1 MIIMRKQYDDFSK
14 LKLKDMSK
22 SISDMTYKY
31 INPETNEP
39 TRVPPQHYEKILDQV
54 QEQYMGEITSRKF
67 LDIMYSQL
75 SALKKE
81 DEKYF
86 NQALLCIDMGLN
98 PKDLRIDEQI
108 AISYTYDF
116 IENKKK
122 VEKKDFHLLNQ
133 DIVDAYEE
141 SKNDPEIQTAAVS
154 YSNMIEDEEYRETYS
169 DNNIKSEIENI
180 INDSICLTKTKY
192 IVSDK
197 NLIQISG
204 GYYESVN
211 EFFDKSIS
219 IKLNNEL
226 LYYGYFETGTNK
238 EIFIDGKYNTKEATL
253 EYLSNFLKNK
263 DYEIRNN
270 NPNKNR
276 DYER

>member
-1 MIIMRKQYDDFSK
+1 MRKQYDDFSK